1 MYMFI
6 TMTQIYC
13 KCDKV
18 KEKGSLPLV
27 KKKKRRIVLKGKT
40 PSVRRASS

>member
-27 KKKKRRIVLKGKT
+27 KKKKKKKNSFKGKD
-40 PSVRRASS
+40 PQC

>member
-6 TMTQIYC
+6 TITQIYC
-13 KCDKV
+13 KCEKV

-27 KKKKRRIVLKGKT
+27 KKKKKNGFKGKD
-40 PSVRRASS
+40 PQC